1 MIPKK
6 KIQAIEPGDIS
17 KLLLKNYSSLML
29 EFYEMQTSFLKVRY
43 KIHKSLETSTIVINF
58 IKNINLAIV
67 RQRERS
73 LDFDISLNNLWNNLQ
88 KIEKQSQKIVSIVTT
103 TGIPKETVRRKIK
116 HLIKKDFVCLD
127 NKNKG
132 YYWNLTMKRKDN
144 YLKIT
149 DGDIDAITKFISF
162 ITKSLGFSLNN
173 KIIKHEIESQFSFY
187 FYHFLQCELSW
198 LKMWKTKIKDVDL
211 MFITI
216 QALIP
221 TLKSKNKIKKD
232 INYDNIHSLIG
243 DADNSYTHEN
253 AISSSSIS
261 EVTGIPR
268 ATCIRKLQKLVK
280 LGMLVQDNKTKR
292 YLVNQNPSDRTKNI
306 AKKENI
312 AFTIQVF
319 SEFLSVVIN
328 AVTRNQKIY
337 SNT

>member
-144 YLKIT
+144 Y
-149 DGDIDAITKFISF
+149 
-162 ITKSLGFSLNN
+162 
-173 KIIKHEIESQFSFY
+173 
-187 FYHFLQCELSW
+187 
-198 LKMWKTKIKDVDL
+198 
-211 MFITI
+211 
-216 QALIP
+216 
-221 TLKSKNKIKKD
+221 
-232 INYDNIHSLIG
+232 
-243 DADNSYTHEN
+243 
-253 AISSSSIS
+253 
-261 EVTGIPR
+261 GI
-268 ATCIRKLQKLVK
+268 
-280 LGMLVQDNKTKR
+280 
-292 YLVNQNPSDRTKNI
+292 
-306 AKKENI
+306 
-312 AFTIQVF
+312 
-319 SEFLSVVIN
+319 
-328 AVTRNQKIY
+328 
-337 SNT
+337 